1 MRRKSSLLIAVIP
14 LFIFAC
20 TQNETPTVP
29 TISPVP
35 SPPAAINRT
44 VTPDAVQIAQAT
56 GTPDIEATVVSAV
69 RATVSA
75 ALTATATTAPT
86 PTATATPTP
95 TPTTTATAAPEPT
108 ATATVAPEPT
118 ATATVAPEP
127 TATATAAPA
136 PTATATAAPAP
147 TATATAAPAPTATAT
162 SAPAPT
168 ATAVPA
174 PEPTATATLA
184 PEPTATTMP
193 APPPQIEAQYQVSI
207 QNVDLAE
214 EVVVIV
220 NSGASPQVM
229 TGWELLS
236 QEGGQRFVFPRF
248 TLNSGAA
255 VRVTSG
261 PNGRQDPPGV
271 LQWLKSDGSPYRGHV
286 WNNDGDVAILFDSR
300 GNEVS
305 RFPQT

>member
-1 MRRKSSLLIAVIP
+1 MRGKSFLLIAVIP
-14 LFIFAC
+14 LLISAC

-35 SPPAAINRT
+35 SPPNPITTPAT
-44 VTPDAVQIAQAT
+44 LDPTTTPDDVLIAPESDP
-56 GTPDIEATVVSAV
+56 PDIEATVAYAV

-75 ALTATATTAPT
+75 ALTATATAKPT
-86 PTATATPTP
+86 PTATATPI
-95 TPTTTATAAPEPT
+95 PEPT
-108 ATATVAPEPT
+108 ATATPTPVSTATATSIPEPT
-118 ATATVAPEP
+118 ATAA
-127 TATATAAPA
+127 
-136 PTATATAAPAP
+136 
-147 TATATAAPAPTATAT
+147 
-162 SAPAPT
+162 
-168 ATAVPA
+168 PA
-174 PEPTATATLA
+174 PEPTATAVAA

-193 APPPQIEAQYQVSI
+193 APEPTATAVPAPPPQSEAQYQVSI
-207 QNVDLAE
+207 QNVDLAG

-220 NSGASPQVM
+220 NTGVSPQVM

-286 WNNDGDVAILFDSR
+286 WNNDGDVAILFDSL

-305 RFPQT
+305 RFAQT

>member
-1 MRRKSSLLIAVIP
+1 MRRKSSLLIAAIP
-14 LFIFAC
+14 LLIFAC

-29 TISPVP
+29 TISPVS
-35 SPPAAINRT
+35 SPPASITTPAALNRT
-44 VTPDAVQIAQAT
+44 ATPDAVQIAQAT

-95 TPTTTATAAPEPT
+95 TPRATATAEPTPTPTPTATPEPT
-108 ATATVAPEPT
+108 ATATPEPT
-118 ATATVAPEP
+118 ATATPEP
-127 TATATAAPA
+127 TATATAT
-136 PTATATAAPAP
+136 PTPEPTATAAPTP
-147 TATATAAPAPTATAT
+147 E
-162 SAPAPT
+162 PT

-184 PEPTATTMP
+184 PEPTATATL

-229 TGWELLS
+229 TDWELLS
-236 QEGGQRFVFPRF
+236 QEGGQRFVFPRL